1 MTVSH
6 VLLTGFPANEL
17 ARKVLKRLLELET
30 SVRVTC
36 LVPKRF
42 MEQAYLRLAR
52 MPGSETSRLAFIEG
66 DVAAIDLGLSGG
78 EYAELRRSVNL
89 IHHCAAVTYS
99 GAPLAMAQRVNVQ
112 GTCEI
117 VEFAR
122 EASTLERVIHWSTL
136 GATWDRDGVVWE
148 DELHAPESGAL
159 MRTRYKAER
168 VIAKLTADV
177 PVTVLRPAMLAGD
190 SKTGELARVEGAGLL
205 IAGLLTAPRD
215 VPIMRPGD
223 AHIPLQ
229 SIPIDYAVEAGLT
242 LARASAAEQSSR
254 TFQIV
259 DPAPPSLGDALTLV
273 ANMLGKP
280 RPRGLLPPPLMQA
293 LVRMPFVEKLVHA
306 QRALLDEIGRDVLYD
321 DRNARPI
328 LTAAKLSCP
337 PFASYADK
345 LIAHVR
351 RERKSDRP
359 TPPGAQ
365 FDRTPR

>member
-1 MTVSH
+1 MSDSH

-17 ARKVLKRLLELET
+17 ARRVLKRLLELEPH
-30 SVRVTC
+30 SRVTC

-42 MEQAYLRLAR
+42 MEQAYLRLSKMSSEQTAR
-52 MPGSETSRLAFIEG
+52 VAFMEG
-66 DVAAIDLGLSGG
+66 DVAAIDLGLSGA
-78 EYAELRRSVNL
+78 EYAELRRTINV

-99 GAPLAMAQRVNVQ
+99 GAPVSMAQRVNVQ
-112 GTCEI
+112 GAAEI
-117 VEFAR
+117 VEFAS
-122 EASTLERVIHWSTL
+122 EASALTRIVHWSTL
-136 GATWDRDGVVWE
+136 GATWDRHGVVWE
-148 DELHAPESGAL
+148 DELHEPASGPL

-168 VIAKLTADV
+168 VMSKIASKV

-190 SKTGELARVEGAGLL
+190 SKTGELARIEGASLL
-205 IAGLLTAPRD
+205 ISALLTAPKD

-229 SIPIDYAVEAGLT
+229 SVPIDYAVNAGLT
-242 LARASAAEQSSR
+242 LVHATSKDGTSR
-254 TFQIV
+254 TFHIV
-259 DPAPPSLGDALTLV
+259 DPAPPSLGDALTTV
-273 ANMLGKP
+273 ADMLGKP
-280 RPRGLLPPPLMQA
+280 RPRGVLPTNLTRA

-328 LTAAKLSCP
+328 LTEAKLNCP

-351 RERKSDRP
+351 KERKSDRP
-359 TPPGAQ
+359 VPPSAHI
-365 FDRTPR
+365 DRT